1 MGLAWSVHTLCAPL
15 VYGLIEA
22 LARLSLYSILYF
34 NTSTCLQEK
43 MLDSL
48 SSRVE
53 DEHNKLTAEIRAKD
67 QTISSVQQRLESAE
81 KNSKLATDLEAQLQE
96 SHKVPRQAG
105 WGRALHPQISLIL
118 LNSNSFGIVLLL
130 NWGDNPDLSYTWLCN
145 TPTSV

>member
-1 MGLAWSVHTLCAPL
+1 
-15 VYGLIEA
+15 
-22 LARLSLYSILYF
+22 
-34 NTSTCLQEK
+34 

-96 SHKVPRQAG
+96 SHKKVAK
-105 WGRALHPQISLIL
+105 LEKSLEEQ
-118 LNSNSFGIVLLL
+118 NSRLKADAAAMAASGG
-130 NWGDNPDLSYTWLCN
+130 GDDSGTC
-145 TPTSV
+145 V

>member
-1 MGLAWSVHTLCAPL
+1 MKTQAPAEPTPAAADESTSL
-15 VYGLIEA
+15 SQYKNALSEA
-22 LARLSLYSILYF
+22 
-34 NTSTCLQEK
+34 EK

-96 SHKVPRQAG
+96 SHKKVAK
-105 WGRALHPQISLIL
+105 LEKSLEEQ
-118 LNSNSFGIVLLL
+118 NSRLKADAAAMAASGG
-130 NWGDNPDLSYTWLCN
+130 GDDSGTC
-145 TPTSV
+145 V